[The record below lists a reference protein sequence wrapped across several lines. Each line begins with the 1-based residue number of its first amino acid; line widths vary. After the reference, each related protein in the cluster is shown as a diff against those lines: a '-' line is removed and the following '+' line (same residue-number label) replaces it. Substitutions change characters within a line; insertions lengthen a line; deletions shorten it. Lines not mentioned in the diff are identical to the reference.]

1 MNNDDLG
8 GWISEQL
15 PDFDRVAMK
24 RIKSG
29 DRVWELTR
37 SADGATARIEVTDH
51 VIVLGP
57 LEQRLKEAC
66 AFMPRIQSGEIR
78 GIRITREQGV
88 VEWPE
93 S

>member
-1 MNNDDLG
+1 MNDDDLG

-15 PDFDRVAMK
+15 PDFDRVVPK
-24 RIKSG
+24 LIKAG

-37 SADGATARIEVTDH
+37 SADGATARIEITDY

-57 LEQRLKEAC
+57 LEQRLEEAR

-78 GIRITREQGV
+78 AIRITREQGV